1 MNPIANRDTP
11 HHLKN
16 KRVQHLTD
24 KQASEILANA
34 LASQERNDTT
44 PQHSLSGKVTSPI
57 EEEEQLE
64 VEREQDPQKHPF
76 DTSLSPIPAGKAEAG
91 TEQGKYTQIVSIN

>member
-1 MNPIANRDTP
+1 
-11 HHLKN
+11 
-16 KRVQHLTD
+16 
-24 KQASEILANA
+24 LANA

-64 VEREQDPQKHPF
+64 VEQEQQQQQQQ
-76 DTSLSPIPAGKAEAG
+76 TATAAASLRLLALAHFGWQNSRG
-91 TEQGKYTQIVSIN
+91 

>member
-1 MNPIANRDTP
+1 
-11 HHLKN
+11 
-16 KRVQHLTD
+16 
-24 KQASEILANA
+24 LANA

-64 VEREQDPQKHPF
+64 VEQEQQQQQQQHPF
-76 DTSLSPIPAGKAEAG
+76 DSSLSPISAGKTAEAS
-91 TEQGKYTQIVSIN
+91 TDPGKYRNCFN

>member
-1 MNPIANRDTP
+1 
-11 HHLKN
+11 
-16 KRVQHLTD
+16 VQHLTD

-34 LASQERNDTT
+34 LASQERNDGT

-64 VEREQDPQKHPF
+64 VEQEQEQQQKHPF
-76 DTSLSPIPAGKAEAG
+76 DSSLSPIPAGKAEAA
-91 TEQGKYTQIVSIN
+91 TDSGKYQNCFNSDLHLFTAHPSPALAA